1 MLVSLRSQSVNP
13 LASKKS
19 TSLVLTSSKFVHCH
33 AGYEEKLLLFIISTV
48 LISQEKETAE
58 GMV

>member
-13 LASKKS
+13 LARKKL

-33 AGYEEKLLLFIISTV
+33 AGY
-48 LISQEKETAE
+48 KE
-58 GMV
+58 

>member
-13 LASKKS
+13 LAITKL
-19 TSLVLTSSKFVHCH
+19 TSLVLTSSKFGHCH
-33 AGYEEKLLLFIISTV
+33 AGYEELFYIISTV
-48 LISQEKETAE
+48 LISQEKGTAE